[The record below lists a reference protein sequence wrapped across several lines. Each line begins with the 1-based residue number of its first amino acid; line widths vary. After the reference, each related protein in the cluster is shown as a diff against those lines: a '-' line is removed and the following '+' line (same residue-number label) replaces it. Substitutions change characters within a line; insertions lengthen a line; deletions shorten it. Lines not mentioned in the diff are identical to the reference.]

1 MIFHDYFTLLGGG
14 ERLIHTL
21 SRLFSRPII
30 TAFAAAGFYG
40 SMGWHVPVRPL
51 LPQIPPGPASLH
63 GPIAAVIFA
72 TRGRKH
78 LPHGSRVVFSGNF
91 APLAVDPA
99 KGTTDVFYCHTPPRF
114 LFDLRAFY
122 WKRMPAAV
130 RPAYRVFLQ
139 IYAALYHRAVQH
151 MHVIVANSRT
161 VQGRIRRYLGRDAQ
175 IVHPPC
181 DTRRFRFLGQ
191 DDYYLS
197 MARLDP
203 AKNVGA
209 VVKAFTKIPR
219 KKLVV
224 VSGGSE
230 LAHIRRLAQDATN
243 IHVLGWVPESTLT
256 QLVGRCIGTIYV
268 PKEEDFG
275 MSPVESMAAGKP
287 VIGVREGGVQ
297 ETVVHGRTGLLLQP
311 NWRLEHLVE
320 AVEWM
325 SPEEARRMRHL
336 CEQRALN
343 FSEAVFYQKMRH
355 VLL

>member
-1 MIFHDYFTLLGGG
+1 MILHDYFTLLGGG

-21 SRLFSRPII
+21 SRLFSRPIT
-30 TAFAAAGFYG
+30 TAFVAAGFYRG
-40 SMGWHVPVRPL
+40 MGWHVPVRPL
-51 LPQIPPGPASLH
+51 LPRVPPGPALFH
-63 GPIAAVIFA
+63 GPIAAAIFR
-72 TRGRKH
+72 TLGRKR
-78 LPHGSRVVFSGNF
+78 LPCNSRVIFSGNF
-91 APLAVDPA
+91 APLAADPA
-99 KGTTDVFYCHTPPRF
+99 KGNTHVFYCHTPPRF

-122 WKRMPAAV
+122 WKSIPAAV
-130 RPAYRVFLQ
+130 RPAYRLFLE
-139 IYAALYHRAVQH
+139 IYALLYHRAVQH

-161 VQGRIRRYLGRDAQ
+161 VQGRIRLYLGRHAE

-203 AKNVGA
+203 AKNVSA
-209 VVKAFTKIPR
+209 VVEAFTKMPW

-230 LAHIRRLAQDATN
+230 FARIRRLAQDAPN

-256 QLVGRCIGTIYV
+256 RLVGRCIGTIYV

-297 ETVVHGRTGLLLQP
+297 ETVIHGRTGLLLSADWSLQ
-311 NWRLEHLVE
+311 HLLE
-320 AVEWM
+320 AVDWLSAER
-325 SPEEARRMRHL
+325 ARAMRHS
-336 CEQRALN
+336 CEQRALD
-343 FSEAVFYQKMRH
+343 FSEAVFYQKMQRF
-355 VLL
+355 LM